1 MISLWSPICSW
12 QCDPV
17 SDDINRWDF
26 LLYRSRVSA
35 SRHARHKIWCL
46 LSWHHASI
54 DNNSQGANGVDPP
67 CWKSYWKRYIQIG
80 TGSDCVWLA
89 TWRGIELRQDSPPVC
104 RTKAERQTWSWQGCV
119 TRTQQIERAF
129 RGTFGPNYDG
139 WQSVPLYQPQPSF
152 LPSGKFMYITT
163 NINKSDTTNS
173 LLTS

>member
-104 RTKAERQTWSWQGCV
+104 RIKAERRAWSWQGCV
-119 TRTQQIERAF
+119 TRTQQNKRVF
-129 RGTFGPNYDG
+129 RGTFGPIG
-139 WQSVPLYQPQPSF
+139 LTRFAWSPLACNQGAKCYLPFSPILFDFEKDFPQTSF
-152 LPSGKFMYITT
+152 CK
-163 NINKSDTTNS
+163 
-173 LLTS
+173 